1 MKTVYQT
8 DAEGFFIGS
17 VQADP
22 SPLEPGVWLIPG
34 GAVEI
39 APPALSEGQ
48 RAQWVDSKWTVVD
61 PEPEL
66 EPEPD
71 PTPEELLAAERE
83 NMLVSPAQMRLT
95 LHRMG
100 LLAQV
105 QAIADA
111 DPEASI
117 VWEYA
122 TVIER
127 NSPLIDALGGDNG
140 FTAEQIDD
148 IFRAAM
154 QV

>member
-1 MKTVYQT
+1 MNAITSAQYIEHLGERLGIKATI
-8 DAEGFFIGS
+8 DGIEWS
-17 VQADP
+17 V
-22 SPLEPGVWLIPG
+22 PLAPGNRHYDEIMRQ
-34 GAVEI
+34 VEAGELVI
-39 APPALSEGQ
+39 QPAP
-48 RAQWVDSKWTVVD
+48 V
-61 PEPEL
+61 
-66 EPEPD
+66 
-71 PTPEELLAAERE
+71 PTPEEVLAVERAD
-83 NMLVSPAQMRLT
+83 MRCTPAQMRLT

-100 LLAQV
+100 LLTQV

-127 NSPLIDALGGDNG
+127 TSPLIDALGGPNG
-140 FTAEQIDD
+140 FTDTQIDD